1 MPSIDATGDV
11 CNFTNIIDF
20 YRNYA
25 AAGICATVAGGDT
38 VMAMENLHG
47 VVIQVRSTTSWSASE
62 PGPVGHHLHSQTVK
76 CDPALAATV
85 YDLTQ
90 RRLPR
95 AGIGHGAPEGKAVPI
110 SGMPTPPAL
119 I

>member
-47 VVIQVRSTTSWSASE
+47 VVIQVRSTTAGLDLNL
-62 PGPVGHHLHSQTVK
+62 GPSGITFTVK
-76 CDPALAATV
+76 
-85 YDLTQ
+85 Q
-90 RRLPR
+90 
-95 AGIGHGAPEGKAVPI
+95 
-110 SGMPTPPAL
+110 
-119 I
+119 